1 MFAGNGGH
9 GMIFRTFEGDL
20 KLVMHKPE
28 IRGHERLAF
37 FPIVENEDGSL
48 SMPTISKPSMPH
60 L

>member
-37 FPIVENEDGSL
+37 FPIVENKDGSL
-48 SMPTISKPSMPH
+48 SMATIPK
-60 L
+60 